1 MPLDFTLSSL
11 TKVGGPLLGPEYS
24 NIAGFQFKSIN
35 VKVDKPLNDGTEEIN
50 TSLESGTNKTVR
62 FWEDVVLGFDL
73 ENDQTRT
80 MRA

>member
-1 MPLDFTLSSL
+1 M
-11 TKVGGPLLGPEYS
+11 
-24 NIAGFQFKSIN
+24 
-35 VKVDKPLNDGTEEIN
+35 DKPLNDGTEEIN